1 VTRYE
6 VDGLGRTTAMTDPNG
21 NISYTVYNDPEHE
34 VRTYIGWQASTNMP
48 TGPTQVIREDRGH
61 SPSYAEILTMSAAPH
76 VDANGRPDGSE
87 PISDVQNLTRT
98 FTSPGGQVIEMDR
111 YFSLAGQSYS
121 TAPYLG
127 AAATNY
133 YAAFYGY
140 DHGGRLDRILTPT
153 GTIYRTVYDG
163 L

>member
-1 VTRYE
+1 LWFCHGNALLSESILPGGTRWVHRTDTYE

-76 VDANGRPDGSE
+76 V
-87 PISDVQNLTRT
+87 
-98 FTSPGGQVIEMDR
+98 
-111 YFSLAGQSYS
+111 
-121 TAPYLG
+121 
-127 AAATNY
+127 
-133 YAAFYGY
+133 
-140 DHGGRLDRILTPT
+140 
-153 GTIYRTVYDG
+153 
-163 L
+163 